1 MSDVL
6 GYRIV
11 AVKACLRGKCLTYD
25 DEAESFHDAND
36 YWDVETRCEGC
47 NRDGTRTVDTGI
59 TVERTTVE
67 VGVYDLA
74 VWREVPE

>member
-1 MSDVL
+1 MATDEVL

-11 AVKACLRGKCLTYD
+11 AVRLCAIGEGICSRPRELP
-25 DEAESFHDAND
+25 
-36 YWDVETRCEGC
+36 RCADC
-47 NRDGTRTVDTGI
+47 NGDGTRTVDTGI